1 MLEIF
6 TEGWFGS
13 VVGII
18 GIVIGCFLYVR
29 SIRTAKPSFQKSS
42 LRLLGADEGALP
54 SEVTVLFQDKQ
65 IERLTRTT
73 LIFWN
78 NGTDVLYGEKIV
90 KADPIKISFC
100 SGNTILNQKV
110 IKKTKKAN
118 AFSTRMESDKPHQL
132 VVTFS
137 YLDPGDGAAVE
148 VLHNSEKRYPKV
160 HGSIMGLPKGFE
172 DLGRVYEENVV
183 SPKAIRFVTSRRG
196 LAWVL
201 IVLGVVVAMAGALP
215 PEYRQVIMSRA
226 GSDLPVS
233 WTIVCAGLLYAALP
247 MLLLWLRRR
256 RYPKSLRI
264 E

>member
-6 TEGWFGS
+6 KEGWFGS

-18 GIVIGCFLYVR
+18 GIIVGCLLYIR
-29 SIRTAKPSFQKSS
+29 SMRTAKPSFQKFS
-42 LRLLGADEGALP
+42 LMLLGVNEGELP
-54 SEVTVLFQDKQ
+54 AEVTVLFQDKK

-90 KADPIKISFC
+90 KDDEIKISFD
-100 SGNTILNQKV
+100 SGNTILDQKV
-110 IKKTKKAN
+110 LKTTKKAN
-118 AFSTRMESDKPHQL
+118 AFSTRMESNKPHQL
-132 VVTFS
+132 VVAFS

-148 VLHNSEKRYPKV
+148 LLHNSEKRYPKV

-172 DLGRVYEENVV
+172 DLGRVYEETFLSTGALSFFGN
-183 SPKAIRFVTSRRG
+183 RRV
-196 LAWVL
+196 LFWVL
-201 IVLGVVVAMAGALP
+201 IVVGVGFATAGALP
-215 PEYRQVIMSRA
+215 PEYRQILRA
-226 GSDLPVS
+226 ADTDAPVS
-233 WTIVCAGLLYAALP
+233 WTMIGFGLLYAAMP
-247 MLLLWLRRR
+247 VLLLWLRRR